1 VTAPPATPRDAT
13 TVPPDPVLR
22 SGARVLAD
30 AGRLLARHWP
40 ALVAIAV
47 LAEVVH
53 ELALRAALAVAP
65 SSGVLGLLVLCFSPL
80 ATVVG
85 IVVMLHVLRREPRT
99 ERDRLEVRA
108 LLGSIASVLVPYLV
122 IYEFYGGL
130 SSDWQSYIDSA
141 ALDHAFAAGSGIE
154 TASPVPEG
162 FGLTVVLVVAGALLA
177 RTLLERLAK
186 RVDRG
191 VSAAGGDARRSARS
205 AAVRIAAGYCEV
217 VWIVVGAFT
226 VTAVV
231 GRVREW
237 WTTRVVV
244 VDVTTWWDGV
254 VARVDVLKPLVDAL
268 GPTTS
273 LLLAGVVTGLVVPLA
288 WLTLGTIVYGVE
300 AIDVVD
306 PAHATQG
313 GDEPTGRATRVVDRF
328 NRTLGESGARKAW
341 ELMLDPG
348 RRFGGLVGA
357 LGMLWRS
364 RWSAVLLF
372 CVAFALVTL
381 GEQVVY
387 TAAQAVV
394 GQPGIVA
401 WRALVGPLE
410 IVATVVVQVLTT
422 VLLAAAADAL
432 LASLGLPSAL
442 RTRRVARSRTAVGIG
457 VGAETGVE
465 VGAGVSAVAGTTAD
479 GASAG

>member
-1 VTAPPATPRDAT
+1 MTAPPASPTTPSQDSI
-13 TVPPDPVLR
+13 LR
-22 SGARVLAD
+22 AGLRVLAD

-40 ALVAIAV
+40 ALVAVAV
-47 LAEVVH
+47 LAQVLH

-130 SSDWQSYIDSA
+130 SSDWQAYIDSA
-141 ALDHAFAAGSGIE
+141 ALHHAFAAGAGIE

-177 RTLLERLAK
+177 RTLLERLA
-186 RVDRG
+186 RRLDRG
-191 VSAAGGDARRSARS
+191 VPAHDGDARHSARS

-226 VTAVV
+226 VTALV

-237 WTTRVVV
+237 WSTRVVV
-244 VDVTTWWDGV
+244 VEVTTWWDGV
-254 VARVDVLKPLVDAL
+254 VARVDALKPLVDAV

-273 LLLAGVVTGLVVPLA
+273 LLVAGVVTGLVVPLA

-306 PAHATQG
+306 PAHAVPGDG
-313 GDEPTGRATRVVDRF
+313 GATGRTARAVDRF
-328 NRTLGESGARKAW
+328 NRTLGESGAQRAW
-341 ELMLDPG
+341 ALMLDPG
-348 RRFGGLVGA
+348 RRFGGLAGA

-364 RWSAVLLF
+364 RWGAVLLF
-372 CVAFALVTL
+372 CVAFALLTL
-381 GEQVVY
+381 AEQVVF

-410 IVATVVVQVLTT
+410 TVATVVVQVLTT

-442 RTRRVARSRTAVGIG
+442 RTRRAARRAGEPDTGAGTGTPSTPTAVG
-457 VGAETGVE
+457 A
-465 VGAGVSAVAGTTAD
+465 
-479 GASAG
+479 ASAP

>member
-1 VTAPPATPRDAT
+1 M
-13 TVPPDPVLR
+13 LR
-22 SGARVLAD
+22 SGLRVLAD

-40 ALVAIAV
+40 ALVAVAV
-47 LAEVVH
+47 LAQVVH

-80 ATVVG
+80 ASVVG
-85 IVVMLHVLRREPRT
+85 IVVMLHVLRREPRDD
-99 ERDRLEVRA
+99 RDRLEVRA

-130 SSDWQSYIDSA
+130 SSDWQAYVDSA
-141 ALDHAFAAGSGIE
+141 ALDHAFAAGAGIE
-154 TASPVPEG
+154 TASPIPEG
-162 FGLTVVLVVAGALLA
+162 FGLTVLLVVAGALLA
-177 RTLLERLAK
+177 RTLLDRLAR
-186 RVDRG
+186 RVGRG
-191 VSAAGGDARRSARS
+191 VTGSGGEARTSARS

-226 VTAVV
+226 VTALV
-231 GRVREW
+231 GQVREW
-237 WTTRVVV
+237 WTSRVVV
-244 VDVTTWWDGV
+244 VEVTTWWDGV
-254 VARVDVLKPLVDAL
+254 IARVEVLRPLVDAV

-306 PAHATQG
+306 PVHATPDTG
-313 GDEPTGRATRVVDRF
+313 SGRAARVVDRF
-328 NRTLGESGARKAW
+328 NRTLGESGARRAW
-341 ELMLDPG
+341 ELMLDPS

-372 CVAFALVTL
+372 CIAFALLTL
-381 GEQVVY
+381 AEQVIF
-387 TAAQAVV
+387 TSAQAVL
-394 GQPGIVA
+394 GQPGIVV
-401 WRALVGPLE
+401 WRAVIDPLE
-410 IVATVVVQVLTT
+410 TVATVVVQVLTT

-432 LASLGLPSAL
+432 LANLGLPSAL
-442 RTRRVARSRTAVGIG
+442 RTRRPRAAATPVSVG
-457 VGAETGVE
+457 
-465 VGAGVSAVAGTTAD
+465 
-479 GASAG
+479 

>member
-1 VTAPPATPRDAT
+1 MTAPPATSAT
-13 TVPPDPVLR
+13 PTTASQDSVLR
-22 SGARVLAD
+22 SGLRVLAD
-30 AGRLLARHWP
+30 AGRLLLRHWP

-47 LAEVVH
+47 LAQVVH
-53 ELALRAALAVAP
+53 ELALQAALAVAP
-65 SSGVLGLLVLCFSPL
+65 TSGVLGLLVLCFSPL

-85 IVVMLHVLRREPRT
+85 IVVMLHVLRREPRS

-130 SSDWQSYIDSA
+130 SSDWQAYVDA
-141 ALDHAFAAGSGIE
+141 AVLDHALAAGSGIE
-154 TASPVPEG
+154 TSNPIPEG

-177 RTLLERLAK
+177 RTLLDRLAQ
-186 RVDRG
+186 RLDR
-191 VSAAGGDARRSARS
+191 AATASGGDARRSARA
-205 AAVRIAAGYCEV
+205 AAVRIASGYCEV

-237 WTTRVVV
+237 WTSRVVV
-244 VDVTTWWDGV
+244 VETTTWWDGV
-254 VARVDVLKPLVDAL
+254 VARVDVLKPLVDAV

-273 LLLAGVVTGLVVPLA
+273 LLLAGVVIGLVVPLA

-306 PAHATQG
+306 PAHATQR
-313 GDEPTGRATRVVDRF
+313 GDEPAGRATRVVDRF

-341 ELMLDPG
+341 ELMLDPA

-357 LGMLWRS
+357 VGMLWRS

-372 CVAFALVTL
+372 CVAFALLTL
-381 GEQVVY
+381 GEQFVQTV
-387 TAAQAVV
+387 AQAVV

-410 IVATVVVQVLTT
+410 IVSTVVVQVLTT

-432 LASLGLPSAL
+432 LANLGLPSAL
-442 RTRRVARSRTAVGIG
+442 RTRRSQRAASS
-457 VGAETGVE
+457 TG
-465 VGAGVSAVAGTTAD
+465 SD
-479 GASAG
+479 Q